1 MKPIRAIL
9 FDSADVLMRP
19 IAPADAPPDQPWR
32 KWFPGPGFES
42 IVRARYPKVCFD
54 GLDDAVLLGMEELDR
69 LHAQPIWTL
78 EEETAH
84 FAVFYRIALHSLGIA
99 DAELAYT
106 LARVRVHK
114 QSCEPYVD
122 VPEALERLHK
132 SGLEMGVLSEA
143 WPSLEVNYRRLSIRD
158 YFGAFIIS
166 ANHGILKDDTRLFDV
181 AKEQMDTP
189 AENTLFLDD
198 WAPYVQVAINSGFQG
213 AAVARDADTS
223 KVEGLT
229 YMRNL
234 NEVEELVINR
244 AVPHPG

>member
-32 KWFPGPGFES
+32 KWFPGPNFES
-42 IVRARYPKVCFD
+42 IVRTRYPKVCFD
-54 GLDDAVLLGMEELDR
+54 GLDDAILLGMEELDR

-114 QSCEPYVD
+114 TVVRTLC
-122 VPEALERLHK
+122 
-132 SGLEMGVLSEA
+132 
-143 WPSLEVNYRRLSIRD
+143 RRAR
-158 YFGAFIIS
+158 GA
-166 ANHGILKDDTRLFDV
+166 
-181 AKEQMDTP
+181 
-189 AENTLFLDD
+189 
-198 WAPYVQVAINSGFQG
+198 
-213 AAVARDADTS
+213 
-223 KVEGLT
+223 
-229 YMRNL
+229 
-234 NEVEELVINR
+234 
-244 AVPHPG
+244 